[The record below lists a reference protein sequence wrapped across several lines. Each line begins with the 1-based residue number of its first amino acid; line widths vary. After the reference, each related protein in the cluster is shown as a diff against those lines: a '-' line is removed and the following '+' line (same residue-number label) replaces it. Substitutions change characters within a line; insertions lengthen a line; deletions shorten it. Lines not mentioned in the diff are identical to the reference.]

1 LFFNDLK
8 FFDKRAEFGHL
19 IALPGCVKQLN
30 KTGDTTM
37 VMEKKSIV
45 SKKTAP
51 ASKGN
56 SKKSKI
62 DTSKPAASKV
72 VAARGGVGHG
82 R

>member
-8 FFDKRAEFGHL
+8 IFDKPAEFGHL
-19 IALPGCVKQLN
+19 VALRCYVKQLN

>member
-1 LFFNDLK
+1 
-8 FFDKRAEFGHL
+8 
-19 IALPGCVKQLN
+19 
-30 KTGDTTM
+30 M